1 MSTPAPVVIQ
11 CAVTGSMDPDPVR
24 RPNLP
29 TTPRSIVEEALAAWR
44 AGAAVIHL
52 HAREEDGT
60 PTQDAA
66 AFRVLVDGLRE
77 AGCDAIVNLSCGTA
91 GGRSVRDDR
100 LAPLALEPEMGSL
113 DAGTINF
120 GERIFEGDLPFLRRM
135 AKAFRRHGV
144 RPELECFD
152 TGHVGLALQ
161 LREEGLLDDPLVVQL
176 VLGVPGSGVPA
187 TVAQVEH
194 MRRLIRPGA
203 PWSVCA
209 IGPAQLPLNTY
220 CILAGGHVRTGL
232 EDNLYYARGDRATNA
247 RLVERAVRLAGELQR
262 PVATPAEAREI
273 LGVPAGR
280 LPAPAAGFR

>member
-1 MSTPAPVVIQ
+1 MSSPLPVVIQ
-11 CAVTGSMDPDPVR
+11 CAVTGSTDPDPER

-29 TTPRSIVEEALAAWR
+29 VTPEAIVAEALAAWR
-44 AGAAVIHL
+44 AGASVVHL
-52 HAREEDGT
+52 HAREADGT
-60 PTQDAA
+60 PTQDVA
-66 AFRVLVDGLRE
+66 AFRVLVEGLRE

-91 GGRSVRDDR
+91 GGRAVRDDR
-100 LAPLALEPEMGSL
+100 LAPLELEPEMASL

-135 AKAFRRHGV
+135 AEAFRRHGV

-194 MRRLIRPGA
+194 MRRLIPPGS

-209 IGPAQLPLNTY
+209 IGAAQLPLNAY

-247 RLVERAVRLAGELQR
+247 RLVERAVRLAAELQR
-262 PVATPAEAREI
+262 PVATPAQAREI
-273 LGVPAGR
+273 LGVSEH
-280 LPAPAAGFR
+280 

>member
-1 MSTPAPVVIQ
+1 M
-11 CAVTGSMDPDPVR
+11 TGSTDPDPAR

-29 TTPRSIVEEALAAWR
+29 VTPDDIVAEALAAWR
-44 AGAAVIHL
+44 AGAAVLHL
-52 HAREEDGT
+52 HAREEDGA
-60 PTQDAA
+60 PTQDAS
-66 AFRVLVDGLRE
+66 AFAPLVERLRA

-91 GGRSVRDDR
+91 GGRAQRDDR
-100 LAPLALEPEMGSL
+100 LAPLTLGPEMASF
-113 DAGTINF
+113 DCGTINF

-135 AKAFRRHGV
+135 AEAFRRHGV

-161 LREEGLLDDPLVVQL
+161 LRDEGLLEEPLVFQF

-194 MRRLIRPGA
+194 LRGLLPPDA

-209 IGPAQLPLNTY
+209 IGAAQLPLNAF

-232 EDNLYYARGDRATNA
+232 EDNLWYARGDRATNA
-247 RLVERAVRLAGELQR
+247 RLVERAVRLAAELQR
-262 PVATPAEAREI
+262 PVATPDEARAI
-273 LGVPAGR
+273 LGVPEGAC
-280 LPAPAAGFR
+280 